1 MAQKIAI
8 YNLKGGVGKTTTTSS
23 LAGALSKLNK
33 KVLVMDMDPQSSLT
47 FLVADRNKVL
57 SGTMEEIYFGRKT
70 IDESIEKG
78 SSFDYIGSTLRLSKG
93 EMELSGKYNR
103 EQIIKKAIAKSSIEK
118 DYDYVLFDC
127 PPGMGIFALNAI
139 ASADSLL
146 IPCQCEL
153 LAMEGMGILFEL
165 LEEPIENLNPTI
177 EILGILP
184 TRLDGRKAL
193 TNDAYEMLKMK
204 YDNVFEP
211 IRENVR
217 LSELGIDTKNIFE
230 SDSKSN
236 GAKDYMKLAEVILGG
251 KRKNK

>member
-1 MAQKIAI
+1 MARKIAI

-23 LAGALSKLNK
+23 LAAALGKLDK

-47 FLVADRNKVL
+47 FLVADRSKPL
-57 SGTMEEIYFGRKT
+57 KGTMEEIYFGKKQLDDC
-70 IDESIEKG
+70 IAYG
-78 SSFDYIGSTLRLSKG
+78 PLFDYIGSTLRLSKG

-103 EQIIKKAIAKSSIEK
+103 EQIIKKAIEKSSIENK
-118 DYDYVLFDC
+118 YDYVLFDC

-165 LEEPIENLNPTI
+165 LEEPIENLNPDI
-177 EILGILP
+177 NILGILP

-193 TNDAYEMLKMK
+193 TWDAYEMLKMK
-204 YDNVFEP
+204 YDNVLEP

-217 LSELGIDTKNIFE
+217 LGELGIDTKSVFE
-230 SDSKSN
+230 NDPKPN
-236 GAKDYMKLAEVILGG
+236 GAKDYMKLAEVIIGG
-251 KRKNK
+251 

>member
-1 MAQKIAI
+1 MAKKIAI

-23 LAGALSKLNK
+23 LAAALGKNGK

-47 FLVADRNKVL
+47 FLVSDRRKPL
-57 SGTMEEIYFGRKT
+57 KGTMEEIYFGRKT
-70 IDESIEKG
+70 VDECIGKG
-78 SSFDYIGSTLRLSKG
+78 TLFDYIGSTLRLSKG

-103 EQIIKKAIAKSSIEK
+103 EQIIKKAIGKSTI
-118 DYDYVLFDC
+118 DANYDYVLFDC

-165 LEEPIENLNPTI
+165 LEEPIENLNPNI

-204 YDNVFEP
+204 YENVLEP

-217 LSELGIDTKNIFE
+217 LSELGIDTKSVFE
-230 SDSKSN
+230 HDPKSN

-251 KRKNK
+251 KE